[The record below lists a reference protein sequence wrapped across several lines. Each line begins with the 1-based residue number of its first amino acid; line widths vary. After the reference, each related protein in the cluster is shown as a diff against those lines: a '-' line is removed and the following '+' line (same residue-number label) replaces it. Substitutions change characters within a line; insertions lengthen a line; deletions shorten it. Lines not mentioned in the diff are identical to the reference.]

1 LSWRHSM
8 ALKQAVHPHRVSTL
22 EVIVRVLAIVAAVL
36 VAFVVLTMAF
46 GIPGGAPSIEILPD
60 PAGPLPF

>member
-1 LSWRHSM
+1 M

-36 VAFVVLTMAF
+36 VAFVVLTTAF
-46 GIPGGAPSIEILPD
+46 GMPGGAPSIEILPD